1 MSRDYDRCIKK
12 KLIVRQELASD
23 LIKPEIE
30 SARNDLGSARKTYE
44 DADYKW
50 STIQAYYSMFHAA
63 RALLRYKGFRE
74 KSHACLKYVIEALY
88 VETGA
93 LGKKHLSDFDTTML
107 LREAADYKSDFSRE
121 GADSSIAYAARFL
134 ERAEKIL
141 ATANEKASEGI

>member
-12 KLIVRQELASD
+12 KLIVRQELAGD

-30 SARNDLGSARKTYE
+30 SARNDLASARKTYE

-63 RALLRYKGFRE
+63 RALLHYKGFRE
-74 KSHACLKYVIEALY
+74 KSHACLKYAIEALY

-93 LGKKHLSDFDTTML
+93 LGKKQLSDFDTTML